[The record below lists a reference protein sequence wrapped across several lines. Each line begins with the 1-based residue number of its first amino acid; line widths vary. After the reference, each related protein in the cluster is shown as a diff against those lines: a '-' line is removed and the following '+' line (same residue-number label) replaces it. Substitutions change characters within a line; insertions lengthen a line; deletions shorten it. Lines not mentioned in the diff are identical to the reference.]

1 MTFDELHE
9 EKNFL
14 IHMLQEKLHLGELDI
29 DTILRVSERLYYL
42 GMEEGSQPL
51 DIPNKRG

>member
-1 MTFDELHE
+1 MNWQEIHT
-9 EKNFL
+9 EKNYL

-42 GMEEGSQPL
+42 GKAEGT
-51 DIPNKRG
+51 IK